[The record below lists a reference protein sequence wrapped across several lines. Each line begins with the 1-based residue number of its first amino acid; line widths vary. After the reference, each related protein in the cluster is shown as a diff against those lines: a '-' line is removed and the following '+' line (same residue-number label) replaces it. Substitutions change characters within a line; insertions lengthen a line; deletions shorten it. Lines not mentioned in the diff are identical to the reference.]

1 MPASELVPKKTSAR
15 CAPVM
20 AVPVSFAII
29 RRFNGL
35 APPFQAMWALQ
46 VLQSGDHSQGS
57 K

>member
-1 MPASELVPKKTSAR
+1 MPTSELVPKKTSAR

-20 AVPVSFAII
+20 AGPVSFAII

-46 VLQSGDHSQGS
+46 VLQSGDQ
-57 K
+57 

>member
-20 AVPVSFAII
+20 SVPVSFAII

-35 APPFQAMWALQ
+35 APPFQAIWAHQ
-46 VLQSGDHSQGS
+46 VLQSVDHSQGS

>member
-46 VLQSGDHSQGS
+46 VLQSGDQGS